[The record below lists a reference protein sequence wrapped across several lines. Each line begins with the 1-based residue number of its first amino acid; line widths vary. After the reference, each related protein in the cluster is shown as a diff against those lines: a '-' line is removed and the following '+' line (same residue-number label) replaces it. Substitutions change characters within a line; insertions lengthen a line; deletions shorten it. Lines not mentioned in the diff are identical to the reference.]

1 MSQQAHPPRLTAKA
15 MSQPSYHMPMK
26 ARRPVIA
33 ALLLSLLSGVSPA
46 LAQSPRELRQRAS
59 DLVYNLD
66 HEMAIRLLR
75 QAVEADPNDP
85 ANHRALAS
93 AVWLL
98 ILFQRGAVT
107 VDHYLGSFTKTTVDM
122 KKPPAEL
129 DGEFKRAVAK
139 AIELAEKRTAAAP
152 RDVQAHFDL
161 GTAVGLQASYMASVE
176 GRLMAG
182 FRAAR
187 RSYDAQEQVLELDP
201 HRREAGLIVG
211 TYRYLVSTLSL
222 PMRVMAYV
230 VGFGGGKERGLR
242 MIEETAAVAGEN
254 RTDAEF
260 ALVLLYNREKRYD
273 DAMRVLGNLRRRYP
287 RNRLVLLEAGATATR
302 ARKPADAEALLTEGL
317 AMLARDSRA
326 KIPGEE
332 ALWHYKRGA
341 ARVML
346 RRPDDALAD
355 LRKAQVPE
363 AMGWVRG
370 RAHLEMAR
378 LAAQQGDRAG
388 AQRAAAAAVT
398 VCGQSSD
405 PICVEEA
412 RKIR

>member
-1 MSQQAHPPRLTAKA
+1 MR
-15 MSQPSYHMPMK
+15 
-26 ARRPVIA
+26 ARRPAVA
-33 ALLLSLLSGVSPA
+33 AVLLACLWLVPA
-46 LAQSPRELRQRAS
+46 AAAAQSSRELRERAS

-66 HEMAIRLLR
+66 HEQAIRLLR
-75 QAVEADPNDP
+75 QAAAAEPDDP

-122 KKPPAEL
+122 KNPPAEL
-129 DGEFKRAVAK
+129 DAEFKRAVAK
-139 AIELAEKRTAAAP
+139 AIELAEKRAAASP
-152 RDVQAHFDL
+152 RDVQARFDL
-161 GTAVGLQASYMASVE
+161 GTAVGLQASYIASVE

-182 FRAAR
+182 FKAAR
-187 RSYDAQEQVLELDP
+187 RSYDAQEEVLALDP
-201 HRREAGLIVG
+201 KRLEAGLIVG

-222 PMRVMAYV
+222 PMRLMAYV
-230 VGFGGGKERGLR
+230 AGFGGGKEKGLR
-242 MIEETAAVAGEN
+242 LIEETAAAAGEN

-260 ALVLLYNREKRYD
+260 ALVLLYNRERRYD

-287 RNRLVLLEAGATATR
+287 RNRLVLLEAGATAAR
-302 ARKPADAEALLTEGL
+302 AGKAAEADALLTEGL
-317 AMLARDSRA
+317 AMLARDTRA

-341 ARVML
+341 ARVLL
-346 RRPDDALAD
+346 RRSAEAEAD
-355 LRKAQVPE
+355 LQKAQAPG
-363 AMGWVRG
+363 AAGWVQG

-378 LAAQQGDRAG
+378 LAAQRGDRAG
-388 AQRAAAAAVT
+388 AERSAAQAVA
-398 VCGQSSD
+398 VCRQSSD

>member
-1 MSQQAHPPRLTAKA
+1 MSQR
-15 MSQPSYHMPMK
+15 SYHMPMG
-26 ARRPVIA
+26 ARRPLIA
-33 ALLLSLLSGVSPA
+33 AFLLTILIGLPA
-46 LAQSPRELRQRAS
+46 AAAQSARELRERAS

-66 HEMAIRLLR
+66 HDEAIRLLR
-75 QAVEADPNDP
+75 RAAALEPGDP

-93 AVWLL
+93 AIWLL

-107 VDHYLGSFTKTTVDM
+107 VDHYLGSFTRTSVDL
-122 KKPPAEL
+122 KRPPPEL
-129 DGEFKRAVAK
+129 EAEFKRAVAT
-139 AIELAEKRTAAAP
+139 AIELSEKRAAAAP
-152 RDVQAHFDL
+152 RDAQAKFDL
-161 GTAVGLQASYMASVE
+161 GTAVGLQASYIASVE

-187 RSYDAQEQVLELDP
+187 RSYDVQEQVLELDP
-201 HRREAGLIVG
+201 GRREAGLIVG

-230 VGFGGGKERGLR
+230 VGFGGGKDRGLR
-242 MIEETAAVAGEN
+242 LIEETAAAGGEN

-302 ARKPADAEALLTEGL
+302 AGKAAEAEALLTEGL

-326 KIPGEE
+326 KIPGEQ

-341 ARVML
+341 ARVL
-346 RRPDDALAD
+346 LGRRDDALAD
-355 LRKAQVPE
+355 LRQAQVAG

-370 RAHLEMAR
+370 RAHLELAR
-378 LAAQQGDRAG
+378 LAGQQGDPAG
-388 AQRAAAAAVT
+388 ARRHAAQAAS
-398 VCGQSSD
+398 VCEQSND
-405 PICVEEA
+405 PICVAEA

>member
-1 MSQQAHPPRLTAKA
+1 MSARPPIA
-15 MSQPSYHMPMK
+15 
-26 ARRPVIA
+26 A
-33 ALLLSLLSGVSPA
+33 ALLIALLAGGPA
-46 LAQSPRELRQRAS
+46 AGAAQSPRELRERAS
-59 DLVYNLD
+59 TLIFNLD
-66 HEMAIRLLR
+66 HEEAIRLFR
-75 QAVEADPNDP
+75 QAVAADPNDSS
-85 ANHRALAS
+85 NHRALAS
-93 AVWLL
+93 AVWLY

-107 VDHYLGSFTKTTVDM
+107 VDHYLGSFTKASVDV
-122 KKPPAEL
+122 KNPPAAL
-129 DGEFKRAVAK
+129 DAEFKREVAR
-139 AIELAEKRTAAAP
+139 AIELAEQRVAAAP
-152 RDVQAHFDL
+152 ADAQAQFDL
-161 GTAVGLQASYMASVE
+161 GTAVGLQASYIASVE

-187 RSYDAQEQVLELDP
+187 RSYDTQEQVLELDP

-222 PMRVMAYV
+222 PMRLMAYV
-230 VGFGGGKERGLR
+230 AGFGGGKDKGLR
-242 MIEETAAVAGEN
+242 MIEDTAAAAREN

-260 ALVLLYNREKRYD
+260 ALVLLYNRERRYD
-273 DAMRVLGNLRRRYP
+273 DAMRVLGELRRRYP

-302 ARKPADAEALLTEGL
+302 AGKPAEAEALLTEGL
-317 AMLARDSRA
+317 AMFARDSRA

-346 RRPDDALAD
+346 RRADDALAD
-355 LRKAQVPE
+355 LRAAQAPG
-363 AMGWVRG
+363 AAPWVQG
-370 RAHLEMAR
+370 RTHLEMAR

-388 AQRAAAAAVT
+388 ARRAAAQAAT
-398 VCGQSSD
+398 VCEQGND

>member
-1 MSQQAHPPRLTAKA
+1 MSQR
-15 MSQPSYHMPMK
+15 SYHMPMG
-26 ARRPVIA
+26 ARRPLIA
-33 ALLLSLLSGVSPA
+33 AFLLALLTGLPA
-46 LAQSPRELRQRAS
+46 AAAQSARELRARAS

-66 HEMAIRLLR
+66 HEEAIQLLR
-75 QAVEADPNDP
+75 QAVAKEPDDP

-129 DGEFKRAVAK
+129 DAEFKQAVAR
-139 AIELAEKRTAAAP
+139 AIDLAEKRATASP
-152 RDVQAHFDL
+152 RDAQAHFDL
-161 GTAVGLQASYMASVE
+161 GTAVGLQASYIASVE

-201 HRREAGLIVG
+201 RRREAGLIVG

-222 PMRVMAYV
+222 PMRLMAYV
-230 VGFGGGKERGLR
+230 VGFGGGKDKGLR
-242 MIEETAAVAGEN
+242 MIEETAAAGGEN

-302 ARKPADAEALLTEGL
+302 AGKPADAEALLTEGL

-332 ALWHYKRGA
+332 ALWHFKRGA
-341 ARVML
+341 ARVLL
-346 RRPDDALAD
+346 RRRDDALAD
-355 LRKAQVPE
+355 LRLAQVPA

-388 AQRAAAAAVT
+388 AQRLAAEAVT
-398 VCGQSSD
+398 VCGKSSD